1 MHQYLVSLCSFPN
14 FAAYIIHQSTPHRS
28 HDWKQNGGIGT
39 TAVVLE
45 RTYLGLENERRL
57 GGGRQCAVIGGLTAC
72 FKHLP
77 LAYGQRLP
85 LTYHNVNVS

>member
-39 TAVVLE
+39 TAVRVITYYNLE

-57 GGGRQCAVIGGLTAC
+57 GGGGSV
-72 FKHLP
+72 
-77 LAYGQRLP
+77 RL
-85 LTYHNVNVS
+85 LGV